1 MILTARATALA
12 LAFTAILSFPSGT
25 RAQDRTTREL
35 FPNTTDWG
43 RAAVEF
49 ESDDLEVVV
58 AYYYSQRHHDS
69 RWLLIELAVSASK
82 PMRIDRE
89 DITLITPDGQAVPVA
104 TQRAFRQ
111 DHPRTQ
117 MLVQNA
123 RTARHGIGAYFTV
136 PESRNFQFFVMP
148 ADGIAYDFFYVNRWR
163 IGWGDVFFASPT
175 GAWAAGTYTLVV
187 QGEDEAQAML
197 PIDLE

>member
-49 ESDDLEVVV
+49 ESDDLEVVA

-89 DITLITPDGQAVPVA
+89 DITLITPDGQAVPELIIVGVGYPVLSHCA
-104 TQRAFRQ
+104 WNGCLR
-111 DHPRTQ
+111 
-117 MLVQNA
+117 L
-123 RTARHGIGAYFTV
+123 
-136 PESRNFQFFVMP
+136 
-148 ADGIAYDFFYVNRWR
+148 R
-163 IGWGDVFFASPT
+163 I
-175 GAWAAGTYTLVV
+175 
-187 QGEDEAQAML
+187 L
-197 PIDLE
+197 P